1 MRKSVFVRVVPFL
14 FIAACAANLT
24 GGDDPPGGST
34 DASMDGVDGSDA
46 RVATPTDASGD
57 ARSDRDA
64 QEGPDAA
71 SGLDAVA
78 PPSDASVRD
87 ASSPDAGDTVLP
99 DVSFRVSATNRVV
112 APSGLA
118 YLFDS
123 GKVASYEVFVDGV
136 SQGAVTLATPID
148 TVSVPMPM
156 PLVDGTMVT
165 FRIDARDVAGNLAS
179 ATRTVTNAF
188 DLRAP
193 LVTLAIDPTSLPIP
207 YYATALVSVSDDLF
221 PASTILR
228 MTVDGASVSLS
239 EKLPNTTPGTRWFQ
253 ATFIEVSYARN
264 GTRPVRVEAIDANGN
279 VGSASTDIVSSFAP
293 GWAGGNIGTSGADFL
308 ESIAVSPGDD
318 VYIAGSSDA
327 AFHGAPIGTSDAVI
341 EKRTSAGAIE
351 WGTRFGAAGG
361 VVSAKA
367 LAADSRGVVVAGDTR
382 AAFLGPADPA
392 YAPFV
397 AAYTNTGASRF
408 AMRLDAKPCG
418 SCAASGVQ
426 VDDTDGAIWV
436 AASRFNG
443 GQYLPTRL
451 FRLDTNGAILGTQDL
466 PVGTNGMRYAAG
478 RLAFVANQLDVGFT
492 QTATGNDLGVL
503 MLDRTGAEL
512 WRRQYPSPS
521 PGSRGI
527 VAGVDFDA
535 SGNLY
540 IATGA
545 SGVPTTW
552 VRKIDPSGNT
562 LATFMIP
569 GTPPGRLAVQGSHF
583 VHAATRFGRYA
594 TLDGAPAWNYPL
606 VPTNPR
612 TLTIDSQGSIY
623 LGFYVTS
630 PNPNINP
637 YLGGGTDI
645 SVWKVAPTGTLE

>member
-1 MRKSVFVRVVPFL
+1 MRKSVFVGVVPFL
-14 FIAACAANLT
+14 FVAACAANLP
-24 GGDDPPGGST
+24 GDDDPPADPT
-34 DASMDGVDGSDA
+34 DASVDRADA
-46 RVATPTDASGD
+46 RSATPTDASAD
-57 ARSDRDA
+57 ARSDRDGQGA
-64 QEGPDAA
+64 PDAA
-71 SGLDAVA
+71 SGPDAVA
-78 PPSDASVRD
+78 PPGDASVRD
-87 ASSPDAGDTVLP
+87 ASSPDAGDTAPP
-99 DVSFRVSATNRVV
+99 DVTFRVNATNRVV
-112 APSGLA
+112 APALA
-118 YLFDS
+118 NLFDS

-136 SQGAVTLATPID
+136 SQGAVTLATPSLS
-148 TVSVPMPM
+148 VSLHLPA

-188 DLRAP
+188 DLTAP
-193 LVTLAIDPTSLPIP
+193 VVTVAIDPTSLPIP

-221 PASTILR
+221 PGSTTVRL
-228 MTVDGASVSLS
+228 TVDGASVSLS

-253 ATFIEVSYARN
+253 AIFIEVSYARN
-264 GTRPVRVEAIDANGN
+264 GIRPVRVEAIDGNGN

-293 GWAGGNIGTSGADFL
+293 GWAGGNIGTTGSDFL
-308 ESIAVSPGDD
+308 ESIAVSPSDD

-361 VVSAKA
+361 SISPKA

-382 AAFLGPADPA
+382 AAFLGPADLA
-392 YAPFV
+392 YSPFV
-397 AAYTNTGASRF
+397 VAYTNTGASRF
-408 AMRLDAKPCG
+408 AMRLDAKPCVNCFAG
-418 SCAASGVQ
+418 AVQ
-426 VDDTDGAIWV
+426 VDDSDGAIWV
-436 AASRFNG
+436 AAHRFNG
-443 GQYLPTRL
+443 LQYMPTRL
-451 FRLDTNGAILGTQDL
+451 FRLDTNGTILGTQDL

-492 QTATGNDLGVL
+492 QTATGNDLGVIV
-503 MLDRTGAEL
+503 LDRNGAEL

-552 VRKIDPSGNT
+552 LRKIDPSGNT
-562 LATFMIP
+562 LATFTIL
-569 GTPPGRLAVQGSHF
+569 GTSPGRLAVQGSHF
-583 VHAATRFGRYA
+583 VHTNSRFGRYA
-594 TLDGAPAWNYPL
+594 TLDGAPVWNYPL
-606 VPTNPR
+606 VPASPR
-612 TLTIDSQGSIY
+612 ALTIDSQGSIY
-623 LGFYVTS
+623 LGFFVTS

-637 YLGGGTDI
+637 YLGGGTDM